1 MTVPQPPK
9 EVIDKIIADG
19 VALGQPAYKQDG
31 TLTYQY
37 FLDSMK
43 IVVRYTSL
51 QTQDGLA
58 AHQVERRAAIKD
70 KDEEK
75 YQKLIMKTANWEQLT
90 ATLIQANLYQ
100 ALKVPK
106 PVFEKSMQAYLMDPA
121 KRTIYEDEMQKL
133 KDELRVR

>member
-1 MTVPQPPK
+1 MTF
-9 EVIDKIIADG
+9 
-19 VALGQPAYKQDG
+19 
-31 TLTYQY
+31 QY

-100 ALKVPK
+100 AMKVPK